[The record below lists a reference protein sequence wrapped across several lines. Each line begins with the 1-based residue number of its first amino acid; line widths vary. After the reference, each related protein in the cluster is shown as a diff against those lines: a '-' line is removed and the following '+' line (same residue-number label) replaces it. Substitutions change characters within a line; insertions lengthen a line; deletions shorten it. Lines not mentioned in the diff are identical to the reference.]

1 MPAYLIT
8 FPKGQGEDVLAED
21 VHLTLEIRGEW
32 AVLSDE
38 AGPCL
43 AVPSAAGATI
53 QRIDPEQTTQE

>member
-1 MPAYLIT
+1 MPAFLIA

-21 VHLTLEIRGEW
+21 IHLTLEIRGEW
-32 AVLSDE
+32 AVLNDE

-43 AVPSAAGATI
+43 AVPANAGATI